1 MHYTISGLPTYIL
14 FGFKKLTLINSV
26 RYLLKYRIKYSVE
39 NENQPF
45 YPKILKRH
53 TLKLLKGYSDS

>member
-26 RYLLKYRIKYSVE
+26 RYLSKYRIKYSVE

-45 YPKILKRH
+45 YPKI
-53 TLKLLKGYSDS
+53 